1 VLTTRDLSYVLPM
14 KLDVQRRLGRR
25 VSDLRRRCGYTQERL
40 AEECGFTAKF
50 ISSIERGQVNVPLQ
64 TMAAIAEAL
73 NASISE
79 LALGIDVAVPREVR
93 TLEQL
98 LAGRPRVEQVKISR
112 VLAAMGELLLV
123 TRDPGK

>member
-1 VLTTRDLSYVLPM
+1 MLPM

-25 VSDLRRRCGYTQERL
+25 VSDLRRRCGYTQEQL
-40 AEECGFTAKF
+40 AEECGFTVKF
-50 ISSIERGQVNVPLQ
+50 ISSIERGKVNVPLR

-79 LALGIDVAVPREVR
+79 LALGVDVAVPREVR
-93 TLEQL
+93 TVEQL
-98 LAGRPRVEQVKISR
+98 LAGRPRVEQAKISR
-112 VLAAMGELLLV
+112 VLAAIGELLPM

>member
-1 VLTTRDLSYVLPM
+1 M

-40 AEECGFTAKF
+40 AERCGFTVKF
-50 ISSIERGQVNVPLQ
+50 ISSIERGKVNVPLR

-73 NASISE
+73 NASLSE
-79 LALGIDVAVPREVR
+79 LALGVDVAVPREVR

-98 LAGRPRVEQVKISR
+98 LAGRPRIEQIAISR
-112 VLAAMGELLLV
+112 VLTAMSALLPPL
-123 TRDPGK
+123 REPAD

>member
-1 VLTTRDLSYVLPM
+1 MPTTRELSYVLPM

-40 AEECGFTAKF
+40 AERCGFTVKF
-50 ISSIERGQVNVPLQ
+50 ISSIERGKVNVPLR

-79 LALGIDVAVPREVR
+79 LALGVDAAVPREVR
-93 TLEQL
+93 TVEQL
-98 LAGRPRVEQVKISR
+98 LAGRPRAEQAKISR
-112 VLAAMGELLLV
+112 VLAAVGDLLPPKIEPGE
-123 TRDPGK
+123 

>member
-1 VLTTRDLSYVLPM
+1 MLTTRELSYVLPM

-40 AEECGFTAKF
+40 AEECGFTVKF
-50 ISSIERGQVNVPLQ
+50 ISSIERGKVNVPLR

-79 LALGIDVAVPREVR
+79 LALGVDVAVPREVR

-98 LAGRPRVEQVKISR
+98 LAGRPRVEQAKISR
-112 VLAAMGELLLV
+112 MLAAMGELLPV
-123 TRDPGK
+123 MRDPGK

>member
-1 VLTTRDLSYVLPM
+1 MSTTQELSYVLSM

-40 AEECGFTAKF
+40 AERCGFTVKF
-50 ISSIERGQVNVPLQ
+50 ISAIERGKVNVPLR

-79 LALGIDVAVPREVR
+79 LALGIDVAVPREVK

-98 LAGRPRVEQVKISR
+98 LAGRPRGEQAKISR
-112 VLAAMGELLLV
+112 VLVAMSELLPPS
-123 TRDPGK
+123 REPGE